1 MLIKTV
7 VVFAV
12 VVTVIGVQILDL
24 VVPDAEVVTIVDVC
38 KNAVFSVLVV
48 DAVVVDVVVDVV
60 VVAAVVDVAVVAS
73 PCLIE
78 KREEQKKMFF

>member
-24 VVPDAEVVTIVDVC
+24 VVPDAEIVTIVDRG
-38 KNAVFSVLVV
+38 KNAAFSVLVI
-48 DAVVVDVVVDVV
+48 DAVVVDVVIDVSG
-60 VVAAVVDVAVVAS
+60 VARIS
-73 PCLIE
+73 PWGVQIF
-78 KREEQKKMFF
+78 KI